1 MRTVFDTAT
10 SQNAIAAAKGNV
22 PQRNSDVP
30 LQGASSPL
38 SPKVV
43 HAAHEFEAS
52 MMKELMAS
60 LEPGHDSWGGD
71 ESEDGS
77 ASSLSDFAG
86 EALSQAISEHGGF
99 GIADR
104 IIRQLSSESN
114 QSGNAAGSR
123 RRFGTDAKESPES
136 LE

>member
-1 MRTVFDTAT
+1 MRTAVDSAIPQSAAVRGTVSRPDNDAS
-10 SQNAIAAAKGNV
+10 SQG
-22 PQRNSDVP
+22 S
-30 LQGASSPL
+30 LSPL

-52 MMKELMAS
+52 MMKELMTS

-71 ESEDGS
+71 EEEDGS
-77 ASSLSDFAG
+77 GSSLSDFAG

-114 QSGNAAGSR
+114 HSGKTTGAQ
-123 RRFGTDAKESPES
+123 RRFETDAKEA
-136 LE
+136 L